1 MERSDKT
8 LTLNNELMDLFM
20 PMHAVIRPSGHLD
33 HAGPTLRLLLQE
45 TRSDKLRFLE
55 LFEIRRPI
63 LCARSFDDLKAMV
76 GANLRLHPRHAPRLK
91 MKGMIAE
98 LPGDDRLLLNLSFG
112 LSIIDAVRELGL
124 SNGDFAPTDLA
135 IEMLYLVEAKSA
147 VMDESRRL
155 NTRLHRARKAAEE
168 QASRDALTGLR
179 NRRAM
184 DAHLKTL
191 VETQTPFGLMH
202 VDLDYFKAVNDTF
215 GHAAGDRVLQAAA
228 GVLVDETRA
237 EDMVARVGGDEFVIV
252 FENLV
257 DNDRLATIAARIV
270 ERLEEP
276 VDFQGQDCRISGSIG
291 YTTSKFYSVPDLDR
305 MLSDVD
311 LALYASK
318 KKGRA
323 CSTMVTPD
331 LLASA
336 SQSGQ
341 A

>member
-1 MERSDKT
+1 
-8 LTLNNELMDLFM
+8 
-20 PMHAVIRPSGHLD
+20 
-33 HAGPTLRLLLQE
+33 
-45 TRSDKLRFLE
+45 
-55 LFEIRRPI
+55 
-63 LCARSFDDLKAMV
+63 
-76 GANLRLHPRHAPRLK
+76 
-91 MKGMIAE
+91 
-98 LPGDDRLLLNLSFG
+98 
-112 LSIIDAVRELGL
+112 
-124 SNGDFAPTDLA
+124 
-135 IEMLYLVEAKSA
+135 
-147 VMDESRRL
+147 L

-228 GVLVDETRA
+228 GVLVDEMRT

-257 DNDRLATIAARIV
+257 DNDRLAAIAARIV